1 MKKTVS
7 PSIAEP
13 TITKSSKNKT
23 TSAMPYPVRAFNPAH
38 PQLKNAAGI
47 PASLANESYVEA
59 LGHIIYYWGYP
70 AVDAFG
76 RTSGWELMKKSG
88 PGATMGLFP
97 GAPKNKMGYLDDY
110 MPSGQRKVVTPNND
124 TIYGV
129 GFADTREEPAVIQTP
144 SVVPQGHYWTIQICD
159 AFTTVIRQLG
169 SASGTPGGKFLL
181 VGPDW
186 DGEPPKGFIEVIKS
200 PTHVVGVFGRSYTAH
215 TPESKA
221 QARAVLNQIG
231 MIPQSEDKS
240 GPLTFDCEASARNKV
255 YPPGLTADILA
266 ADPDLLRIRPVNP
279 ATFWDDLKKALDA
292 NPIVGPNDAAMAEQA
307 RTLIA
312 LRESG
317 DTWRSLLDRVA
328 LAADAELHEGA
339 KYHQTGVDAG
349 NGWQRQENGGIW
361 GTDWFGRAQAAIIY
375 IYVNDFHEAIYF
387 IRGTDSKDEFLHGRY
402 TYTITFPEN
411 ALPPVDRQKGGFW
424 SLTMY
429 DKDYYMLPDSPNRRT
444 NIGTV
449 NLDANELIFAKDGS
463 LTLTLSSKQPADGEA
478 RVNWLPAP
486 NDQFALIVRT
496 YVPTTPILN
505 GTYQL
510 PNVEKAK

>member
-1 MKKTVS
+1 VTTKAKSKEAKTATV
-7 PSIAEP
+7 A
-13 TITKSSKNKT
+13 
-23 TSAMPYPVRAFNPAH
+23 PYPVRAFNVAH
-38 PQLKNAAGI
+38 ADLKNAAGV
-47 PASLANESYVEA
+47 PARLANEAYVEA
-59 LGHIIYYWGYP
+59 LGRVVYYWGYP

-76 RTSGWELMKKSG
+76 RTSGWELMKKAG

-110 MPSGQRKVVTPNND
+110 MPPTQRKVVTPNND

-129 GFADTREEPAVIQTP
+129 GFADTREEPAVFQTP
-144 SVVPQGHYWTIQICD
+144 SDVPPGQYWTIQICD
-159 AFTTVIRQLG
+159 AFTTVIQQLG
-169 SASGTPGGKFLL
+169 SASDTPGGKFLL

-186 DGEPPKGFIEVIKS
+186 EGEVPQGFVEVIKS

-231 MIPQSEDKS
+231 MVPLSEDKA
-240 GPLTFDCEASARNKV
+240 GPLKFDCEASARNKV
-255 YPPGLTADILA
+255 YPPGLTAELLA
-266 ADPDLLRIRPVNP
+266 ADPDLLRTRPVNP
-279 ATFWDDLKKALDA
+279 TTFWDDLKEALDA
-292 NPIVGPNDAAMAEQA
+292 NPLVGPNDTAMAEQA

-312 LRESG
+312 LRES
-317 DTWRSLLDRVA
+317 DDNWRSLLDRVA

-339 KYHQTGVDAG
+339 RYHQTGVDAG
-349 NGWQRQENGGIW
+349 NGWQRQENGGVW

-387 IRGTDSKDEFLHGRY
+387 VRGTDSKGELLQGRY
-402 TYTITFPEN
+402 TYTVTFPKN
-411 ALPPVDRQKGGFW
+411 ALPPVDRTKGGFW

-429 DKDYYMLPDSPNRRT
+429 DKDYYMLPDSPNGRA

-449 NLDANELIFAKDGS
+449 NLDANELTFAKDGS
-463 LTLTLSSKQPADGEA
+463 LTLTLSSKEPSNADA
-478 RVNWLPAP
+478 RANWLPAP

-496 YVPTTPILN
+496 YVPTEQILN
-505 GTYQL
+505 GTYKL
-510 PNVEKAK
+510 PNVERSS